1 MEVKDIMD
9 QGIMIIP
16 IILFIGGILA
26 SWSLGG
32 MGIGLVER
40 NNKQ

>member
-16 IILFIGGILA
+16 IILFIGGILV

-32 MGIGLVER
+32 MGIGLVEK
-40 NNKQ
+40 NGKQ

>member
-1 MEVKDIMD
+1 MEIKDIMD

-16 IILFIGGILA
+16 IILFIGGILV
-26 SWSLGG
+26 SSNLGS